1 MKIMI
6 NIRKKYS
13 KEIDTK
19 EEIMIKNQRLR
30 VLFNKLDETMVEEN
44 ELEEKLKSSE
54 KRSDYMYYCFISYF
68 VIIGIFIVIN
78 LIWPFYKLKYNDI
91 SLIVNVT
98 SFVVP
103 IFVVIAEIKTNIQSS
118 NYTAIQQV
126 KNNRNNLQN
135 QIYNMAFNL
144 YINDDLSTE
153 NRLNF
158 EQNILNNSEFKKNKE

>member
-6 NIRKKYS
+6 NIRKRYS

-19 EEIMIKNQRLR
+19 EEIVIKNQRLR
-30 VLFNKLDETMVEEN
+30 VLFNKLDETIVEEN
-44 ELEEKLKSSE
+44 ELNKKLKTS
-54 KRSDYMYYCFISYF
+54 KRSIKLVNGALLIYF
-68 VIIGIFIVIN
+68 VIQSGIYIN
-78 LIWPFYKLKYNDI
+78 
-91 SLIVNVT
+91 VNYDMK
-98 SFVVP
+98 
-103 IFVVIAEIKTNIQSS
+103 IFVSILSLAATLYVSFQALDINIQIN

-126 KNNRNNLQN
+126 KDNRNNLQN

>member
-19 EEIMIKNQRLR
+19 EEIVIKNQRLR

-44 ELEEKLKSSE
+44 ELNKKLKTS
-54 KRSDYMYYCFISYF
+54 KRSIKLVNGALLIYF
-68 VIIGIFIVIN
+68 VIQSGIYINVNYDMKIFISILSLAATLYVSFQA
-78 LIWPFYKLKYNDI
+78 LDI
-91 SLIVNVT
+91 
-98 SFVVP
+98 
-103 IFVVIAEIKTNIQSS
+103 NIQIN

-126 KNNRNNLQN
+126 KDNRNNLQN

-158 EQNILNNSEFKKNKE
+158 EQNILNNSELKKNKE

>member
-19 EEIMIKNQRLR
+19 EEIVIKNQRLR

-44 ELEEKLKSSE
+44 ELNEKLKKSE
-54 KRSDYMYYCFISYF
+54 RNIKIVFGCLIAYYIFLLGIEIFGKFFLKDINYEVFVDGIILAVPLVVLFIE
-68 VIIGIFIVIN
+68 
-78 LIWPFYKLKYNDI
+78 
-91 SLIVNVT
+91 T
-98 SFVVP
+98 R
-103 IFVVIAEIKTNIQSS
+103 TNIQQN
-118 NYTAIQQV
+118 NYLAIQQV
-126 KNNRNNLQN
+126 KDNRNNLQN

-158 EQNILNNSEFKKNKE
+158 EQNILNNSELKKNKE